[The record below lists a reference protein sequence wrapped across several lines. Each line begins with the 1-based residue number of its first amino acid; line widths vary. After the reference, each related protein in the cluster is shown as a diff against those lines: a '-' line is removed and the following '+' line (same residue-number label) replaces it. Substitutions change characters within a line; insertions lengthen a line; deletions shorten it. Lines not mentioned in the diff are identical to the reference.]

1 MKERVTLTID
11 SELLAEVDARIDKE
25 TIKNRSHAVELLLR
39 NSLRGSIPELAVIL
53 AGGDEKAC
61 LQDIKGKPVIEHN
74 LHLLKG
80 SGVKKVIL
88 TIKPK
93 SAIKKHIGKEWQGLD
108 IEYFEEEE
116 PLGTAGCLHELNT
129 QKPFIMLNGDELKDI
144 NLQKLFSAHNNHEA
158 SATIALTTV
167 NNPKGYGVA
176 ILDGNHILRFEEKPN
191 ETRSFLVNSGIYI
204 IEPEIIKEIP
214 EGFAML
220 EEAVFPKLARE
231 HKLYGYPFSGQWFS
245 LNTKA
250 ERKKAEEE
258 WNGFQSI

>member
-11 SELLAEVDARIDKE
+11 SELLAEVDSRIDKE
-25 TIKNRSHAVELLLR
+25 MIKNRSHAVELLLR
-39 NSLRGSIPELAVIL
+39 NSLRGNIPQLAVIL

-61 LQDIKGKPVIEHN
+61 LQKIKGKPVIEHN
-74 LHLLKG
+74 LDLLKG
-80 SGVKKVIL
+80 SGVKKAII
-88 TIKPK
+88 TTKAK
-93 SAIKKHIGKEWQGLD
+93 SLIKKRLSDYEGLI
-108 IEYFEEEE
+108 IEYFEEKE
-116 PLGTAGCLHELNT
+116 PLGTAGCLRELNIEN
-129 QKPFIMLNGDELKDI
+129 PFIMLNGDEIKDI
-144 NLQKLFSAHNNHEA
+144 NLQKLFLAHNNHEA
-158 SATIALTTV
+158 NATIALTTV

-176 ILDGNHILRFEEKPN
+176 ILDGNHIMRFEEKPN

-204 IEPEIIKEIP
+204 IEPEIIREIP

-245 LNTKA
+245 LNTKK
-250 ERKKAEEE
+250 EKEKAEEE